1 MITDEQTIQIRE
13 YLIAEKFTDR
23 ALADDLNDHLCC
35 EIESLMASESL
46 SFERAFEIAKEK
58 VFPEA
63 PIQVQHDLKR
73 LITKTPNIMI
83 KKIAYIGGYVSS
95 ICLIVALALFTLSS
109 LTERR
114 LELAR
119 FSPDL
124 THGGTLSASE
134 QETIKQ
140 PFDEFWMSEMNEAF
154 VQLQQSQT
162 FFIIAILIFAITYL
176 PYRFYSGFQ
185 KSGEASQF
193 A

>member
-1 MITDEQTIQIRE
+1 MITVEQTTRIRE

-23 ALADDLNDHLCC
+23 ALTDDLKDHLCC
-35 EIESLMASESL
+35 KIESLMASEAM
-46 SFERAFEIAKEK
+46 SFDRAFEVAKEK
-58 VFPEA
+58 VFPQE

-73 LITKTPNIMI
+73 LITKTQNIMI

-95 ICLIVALALFTLSS
+95 ICLIVAITLFTLSS

-114 LELAR
+114 VELAR

-124 THGGTLSASE
+124 THGGTVSASE
-134 QETIKQ
+134 QETIKK
-140 PFDEFWMSEMNEAF
+140 PFDEFWMGEMSEAF

-162 FFIIAILIFAITYL
+162 FFIIAIFIFAITYL
-176 PYRFYSGFQ
+176 PYQFYARFQ
-185 KSGEASQF
+185 KSEEASQF